1 MSRNLALCP
10 VGLFLLSLLGAIPAF
25 ASRPYPVDERAVS
38 KLRGGGLKLI
48 IDQMPMFDGNP
59 ATLVLERFEVW
70 APDAQIIKYDKDR
83 KETLVRRPATKFFRG
98 RIAGDMES
106 LVFVSVEASGE
117 ISGMAFSG
125 DRKRKLSIRRG
136 IRMGAIPEPRRAR
149 RDDDAAPVLV
159 REFDEVD
166 DVTSFPEG
174 GFHCDVESQSMNIM
188 QSLAGLKP
196 KPDSSTA
203 PTVTVGYGLNL
214 AIETDGELYN
224 APTFGTDATV
234 TAYIG
239 NLIGAASVIYQRD
252 LKTTLT
258 IGTLHLWPNAATDPW
273 TVTTASTTLAA
284 ISELG
289 NYWHNN
295 YLAVPRS
302 SVVFVSGKTFS
313 SGRGWSGANELCLND
328 FYCGAMG
335 EFCGGPSLAGVWVG
349 GYAFCGSSSTVST
362 TVPDPTLTIGGV
374 QYGMPNTNDFWML
387 LEVCHELGHNAQ
399 GPHTHCVALS
409 PAQQTQYGVPGRTF
423 VDLCYNA
430 DGGTCFAGTLAT
442 PAEFGTI
449 MSYCHNRPLVG
460 GNIPSRYLFGK
471 AGEPSELMLPLFT
484 ASLEAATP
492 TVAITVGSGLA
503 CAPGATA
510 SITNV
515 AGNTYAWGITGGTIT
530 SATNTNAITFTPS
543 APTVVLTVTDSNAK
557 GCSITSQRTTTSACA
572 ALAAPTGV
580 EAHATGPN
588 TVRISWSAVA
598 TATSYEVAR
607 LDQIG
612 HTYTTAGTTASLF
625 FDDGGLPGNTAYLYK
640 VRAVAPSIG
649 PYSTPDL
656 ATVIVYANPILTAGS
671 SVVSAQDLID
681 MRSAA
686 QAVRTL
692 ANQGV
697 FSFTD
702 PTITAG
708 VTAISAVHQSE
719 LRTVVNSALS
729 TLSLTAIGYT
739 NPTPTIGAVIS
750 AADMNDLR
758 NGIR

>member
-1 MSRNLALCP
+1 MSRKLALRP
-10 VGLFLLSLLGAIPAF
+10 VCLLLTLLGAIPAF
-25 ASRPYPVDERAVS
+25 ASRPYVVEQSAVA
-38 KLRGGGLKLI
+38 KLRAGGQRVVI
-48 IDQMPMFDGNP
+48 EQMPMFDGNP
-59 ATLVLERFEVW
+59 ATVVLERFEVW

-83 KETLVRRPATKFFRG
+83 KETRVPRPTTKFYRG
-98 RIAGDMES
+98 RINGDAES
-106 LVFVSVEASGE
+106 LVFVSVQANGE
-117 ISGMAFSG
+117 IDGMAFSG
-125 DRKRKLSIRRG
+125 DGKRKLAMRHGVRAGAERRTG
-136 IRMGAIPEPRRAR
+136 R
-149 RDDDAAPVLV
+149 RDDDEAPLLV

-166 DVTSFPEG
+166 DLTLTPEG
-174 GFHCDVESQSMNIM
+174 GFHCDVEGESLGIT
-188 QSLAGLKP
+188 QSLAALKP

-203 PTVTVGYGLNL
+203 PTVTTGYGLNL
-214 AIETDGELYN
+214 AIETDGELRT
-224 APTFGTDATV
+224 ALGSDPAV
-234 TAYIG
+234 TAYLG
-239 NLIGAASVIYQRD
+239 SLVGAASVIYQRD

-258 IGTLHLWPNAATDPW
+258 IGTTHIWADSATDPW
-273 TVTTASTTLAA
+273 TVVPPTSTRNALA
-284 ISELG
+284 ELG
-289 NYWHNN
+289 MYWHNN

-313 SGRGWSGANELCLND
+313 GGVAWSANELCAND
-328 FYCGAMG
+328 FFCGAG
-335 EFCGGPSLAGVWVG
+335 GLSCGSAIYAGSYAG
-349 GYAFCGSSSTVST
+349 GYAFCGSSGVVTT
-362 TVPDPTLTIGGV
+362 TVPDPNLTIGGV
-374 QYGMPNTNDFWML
+374 QYGLPFNNNFWML
-387 LEVCHELGHNAQ
+387 LEVCHELGHNHQ
-399 GPHTHCVALS
+399 SPHTQCVPLDAT
-409 PAQQTQYGVPGRTF
+409 QQATYGVVGRTF
-423 VDLCYNA
+423 VDLCYNL
-430 DGGTCFAGTLAT
+430 DGGTCFAGTVAT

-449 MSYCHNRPLVG
+449 MSYCHNRPTVG

-471 AGEPSELMLPLFT
+471 ALEPSELMLTFFSN
-484 ASLEAATP
+484 SLEAATP

-510 SITNV
+510 SIANV
-515 AGNTYAWGITGGTIT
+515 VGNTYAWGITGGTIT

-543 APTVVLTVTDSNAK
+543 APSVVLTVTDANVK
-557 GCSITSQRTTTSACA
+557 GCSITSQRTTTSACG
-572 ALAAPTGV
+572 ALSAPTGV
-580 EAHATGPN
+580 DAHATGISS
-588 TVRISWSAVA
+588 VQISWNSVA
-598 TATSYEVAR
+598 TATMYEVAR
-607 LDQIG
+607 QDLI
-612 HTYTTAGTTASLF
+612 TLAYTTLNPGGSAGLVYS
-625 FDDGGLPGNTAYLYK
+625 DNSVSVNKSYLYK
-640 VRAVAPSIG
+640 VRAVAPSTG

-656 ATVIVYANPILTAGS
+656 ATVVVYANPTLTAGS

-702 PTITAG
+702 PAIIAG